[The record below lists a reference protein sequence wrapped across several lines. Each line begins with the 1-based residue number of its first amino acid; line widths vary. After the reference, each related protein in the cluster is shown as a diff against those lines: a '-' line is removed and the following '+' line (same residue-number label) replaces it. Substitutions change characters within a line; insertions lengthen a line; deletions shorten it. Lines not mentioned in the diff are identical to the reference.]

1 MKKLIALFTVFSIMA
16 FGMTSMSW
24 AAKTDKGAKEETKVE
39 EQAPADTNATATA
52 ATPKDNASQIS
63 SSETDKKTGPTQN
76 LHTTLKNKFADGG
89 PLWMTCVLISL
100 IFGIAFSI
108 ERIFYL
114 NLSDINSNKLLNKL
128 DAALAEGGIAKAKDV
143 CKDVK
148 GPIATVFLQG
158 LAHYDEG
165 IESVEK
171 AVVAHGAVAVGKMEK
186 NLTWIGL
193 FMAWGPSLG
202 FMGTVLGMVQAFDD
216 IEKAGDISPKVVA
229 SGMKVALLTTVFGL
243 ITAIILQLFYNYI
256 LARIEAIVNHME
268 AATIEFMDMMNK
280 YSKK

>member
-24 AAKTDKGAKEETKVE
+24 AQKANTTKGAKEETKVE
-39 EQAPADTNATATA
+39 EQAPAAETPAETTAEVKQVENPSIEDNSTA
-52 ATPKDNASQIS
+52 AGTS
-63 SSETDKKTGPTQN
+63 
-76 LHTTLKNKFADGG
+76 LHSTLKTKFAEGG

-100 IFGIAFSI
+100 LLGIAFSI

-114 NLSDINSNKLLNKL
+114 NLSNVNASKLLAKL
-128 DAALAEGGIAKAKDV
+128 DAALNEGGVAKAKDV
-143 CKDVK
+143 CKDVR
-148 GPIATVFLQG
+148 GPVATVFLQG
-158 LAHYDEG
+158 LSHYDEG
-165 IESVEK
+165 MESVEK
-171 AVVAHGAVAVGKMEK
+171 AVVAHGGVAVGKLEK

-216 IEKAGDISPKVVA
+216 IEKQGDISPTVVA
-229 SGMKVALLTTVFGL
+229 GGMKVALLTTVFGL

-256 LARIEAIVNHME
+256 LSRIDAIVNNME
-268 AATIEFMDMMNK
+268 TATIEFMDMMTKYNK
-280 YSKK
+280 K